1 MGEEENNDRVG
12 LYGSKKALA
21 QGQWDEIVQGLGLVS
36 IEFQSLE
43 SVIKM
48 AIWELVANAEIV
60 IGALITAEL
69 SFKAASHLLY
79 ALAIYRWQNDSATLQ
94 KLNDILNRCEQAEGD
109 RNRLIHSDWYPDIKT
124 GKGAMRIKSTARNRK
139 GLRIQREPTTPAEM
153 NKVAEELKTCRHQ
166 LWDLLIDKL
175 PKLKTEFTRLM
186 ANPRAS

>member
-1 MGEEENNDRVG
+1 MDEEENEDRVG

-79 ALAIYRWQNDSATLQ
+79 ALATYLWQNDSATLQ
-94 KLNDILNRCEQAEGD
+94 KLNEILARCEQAEGD
-109 RNRLIHSDWYPDIKT
+109 RNRLIHSDWYPDTKT
-124 GKGAMRIKSTARNRK
+124 GKGAMRIKSSARNRK
-139 GLRIQREPTTPAEM
+139 GLRIQREPTTPADM
-153 NKVAEELKTCRHQ
+153 NKVAEELKSCRTE

-175 PKLKTEFTRLM
+175 PTLRKDFSRLM
-186 ANPRAS
+186 ARPKTN